1 MVSWGRPGSEEK
13 MLSRRVS
20 PSYLVLVSASETEER
35 RGGPTP
41 RRPLSLLVVA
51 FVPGAETV
59 TVIVVVVFVVGRGG
73 DGSQVQDAI
82 KKID

>member
-59 TVIVVVVFVVGRGG
+59 TVIVVVVVVVVAAVDDTDG
-73 DGSQVQDAI
+73 DSDGDR
-82 KKID
+82 

>member
-1 MVSWGRPGSEEK
+1 

-59 TVIVVVVFVVGRGG
+59 TVIVVVVAFVVGGSG